1 MEQERPPVTAPDT
14 PSHLE
19 VGQGQAVVEVAQY
32 EARVVLE
39 WRRQRLVR
47 ARVVRGVRVRVSVSV
62 PCCVGARARVRGRGR
77 GRGRVRGGCG

>member
-19 VGQGQAVVEVAQY
+19 VGQGEPVVEIAQY

-39 WRRQRLVR
+39 WRRQRLIRVR
-47 ARVVRGVRVRVSVSV
+47 VMVRVRMRVRVRV
-62 PCCVGARARVRGRGR
+62 RMR
-77 GRGRVRGGCG
+77 